1 MNTTAP
7 NTSAPAS
14 GVLLRLR
21 RPVDLRV
28 YCLVDP
34 LQTRGRPLAE
44 VARAA
49 VAGGATLVQYRD
61 KHGST
66 RDMIANARALKQAL
80 EGTGVPL
87 VINDR
92 VDVAL
97 AAGADGTHV
106 GQTDMSVHDARRL
119 LGPEAIVGLSLGSAG
134 EARAAAYDVLDYV
147 CIGCVF
153 PTLSKPDAEPPLG
166 LDGLARIAGTVKGLD
181 GACPVGAISGI
192 THGNAAGVIGAGV
205 GGVAVISTITAA
217 PDPWMAARTLR
228 LVVDRA
234 LAPAAAL

>member
-1 MNTTAP
+1 MNVLAY
-7 NTSAPAS
+7 NNES
-14 GVLLRLR
+14 GPEPRLR

-34 LQTRGRPLAE
+34 LQTRGRSLVD
-44 VARAA
+44 VAKAA

-66 RDMIANARALKQAL
+66 REMIANARALKVAL
-80 EGTGVPL
+80 DGTGVPL

-97 AAGADGTHV
+97 AAGADGSHV
-106 GQTDMSVHDARRL
+106 GLDDMSARDARRL
-119 LGPEAIVGLSLGSAG
+119 MGRDAIIGLSIGSVA
-134 EARAAAYDVLDYV
+134 EARDAAYEAVDYV

-153 PTLSKPDAEPPLG
+153 RTGSKPDAEPPVG
-166 LDGLARIAGTVKGLD
+166 LDGLRRIAEDIRRFDPKV
-181 GACPVGAISGI
+181 PVGAISGI
-192 THGNAAGVIGAGV
+192 HADNAAAVVAAGVD
-205 GGVAVISTITAA
+205 GVAVISAIGAA

-234 LAPAAAL
+234 LAAEGQS